1 MTHLANLEGLN
12 KINEILEK
20 HPGNVQVFLS
30 VGSGR
35 SAKKIKTQTQVG
47 MSNELM
53 AELRELSEVVMIDVN

>member
-1 MTHLANLEGLN
+1 MTSLASMEALN
-12 KINEILEK
+12 KIKSILEK

-35 SAKKIKTQTQVG
+35 AAKKIKTQTQVG

-53 AELRELSEVVMIDVN
+53 TELRELPEVVMIDVA